1 MNSDQIRKRAQA
13 LDEAIEKR
21 DVGATLG
28 FFSEDRT
35 IGMFGLTLKESHRL
49 DVRSSSGDQPHPG
62 DHHDRWIHLE
72 LGEVFASNFAERAL
86 MKFLGRVSVKSL

>member
-28 FFSEDRT
+28 FFSEDCT
-35 IGMFGLTLKESHRL
+35 IEMFGLTLKGQ
-49 DVRSSSGDQPHPG
+49 DG
-62 DHHDRWIHLE
+62 
-72 LGEVFASNFAERAL
+72 L
-86 MKFLGRVSVKSL
+86 MKAIGWMYDHLQEISLIPVTIMIDGSTWNWAKSLPPISQSGP